1 MAMECLK
8 LGFRLDV
15 THTSPSVYDSLG
27 SVSAGS
33 AVTYGVRGSYEGFE
47 NVVGIPFEEPFMEW
61 GYCVITKKGLPENPL
76 VRQIFC
82 KNDPSE
88 MIPS

>member
-1 MAMECLK
+1 
-8 LGFRLDV
+8 
-15 THTSPSVYDSLG
+15 
-27 SVSAGS
+27 
-33 AVTYGVRGSYEGFE
+33 
-47 NVVGIPFEEPFMEW
+47 MEW